1 MANLLIRNLSEETK
15 RALRIRAAGHGRSL
29 SEEAASLIDI
39 GVTENPAGPKGNWV
53 DEMLARLK
61 AIGAGELEIPPR
73 SIYIGR
79 EPPDFSGPEFG
90 E

>member
-29 SEEAASLIDI
+29 SEEAASLIDM
-39 GVTENPAGPKGNWV
+39 GVAEKPAESQENWV
-53 DEMLARLK
+53 GAMMKGLK
-61 AIGAGELEIPPR
+61 AIGAGELEIPSR
-73 SIYIGR
+73 RIYTGR
-79 EPPDFSGPEFG
+79 EPPDFTGPEFG